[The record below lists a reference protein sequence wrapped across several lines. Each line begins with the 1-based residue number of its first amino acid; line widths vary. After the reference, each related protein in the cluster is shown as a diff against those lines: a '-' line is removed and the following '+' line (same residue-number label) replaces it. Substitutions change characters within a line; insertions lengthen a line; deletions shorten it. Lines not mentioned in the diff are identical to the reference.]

1 MDVDYE
7 DEVFDDNDDEKI
19 LNIINDQM
27 NLLVKYINTIKDDK
41 KKLKKELQEIRLHI
55 NKFFDKV

>member
-7 DEVFDDNDDEKI
+7 DQVFDDDDEKI

-27 NLLVKYINTIKDDK
+27 NLLVKYINTLKDDK